1 MGGSGGGG
9 GIGLNP
15 KGSGGGPQGA
25 SCELLNFTTKFVA
38 ENEADVAGLA
48 VGASLT
54 VVIAREDPNS
64 VIFVSPEGK
73 KLAELESSQKIK
85 LLQCLREGHAYIA
98 HLQEIEGDYCE
109 VSVAHK

>member
-9 GIGLNP
+9 GIGFNP
-15 KGSGGGPQGA
+15 KGGGPQA
-25 SCELLNFTTKFVA
+25 TSCELLSFTTKFVA

-48 VGASLT
+48 VGASLM